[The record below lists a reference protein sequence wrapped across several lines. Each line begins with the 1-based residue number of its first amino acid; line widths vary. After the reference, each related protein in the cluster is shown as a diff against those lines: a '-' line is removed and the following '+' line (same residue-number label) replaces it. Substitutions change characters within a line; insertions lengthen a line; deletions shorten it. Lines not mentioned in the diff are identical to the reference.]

1 MGRVYKDKILL
12 QLLDVV
18 LQYVHF
24 FCQRVHAVLLSDRVK
39 RHEIVGLFL
48 ELMMQRLPL
57 FLECRDQFLTLVLGH
72 QKLLA
77 VFFVLLL
84 DLHLTYQVVLVLDFV
99 FNLAEVLGNLAV
111 SLLLQ
116 VVLLFVH
123 WKFGGSKNVLDCVC
137 DDKVLVAD

>member
-1 MGRVYKDKILL
+1 
-12 QLLDVV
+12 
-18 LQYVHF
+18 
-24 FCQRVHAVLLSDRVK
+24 
-39 RHEIVGLFL
+39 
-48 ELMMQRLPL
+48 MQRLPL

-84 DLHLTYQVVLVLDFV
+84 DLHLTYEVVLVLDFV
-99 FNLAEVLGNLAV
+99 FNFAEVLGNLAV

-123 WKFGGSKNVLDCVC
+123 REFGGSKNVLDCVC